1 MSLFYFDS
9 ITATGLAE
17 DEIGSE
23 LPNLSAAKNE
33 AVKAAALWLKDNA
46 SEAGNDLKFSVRKQ
60 GSSEPLFV
68 VTVSLRLDD
77 FAVARNGETFQ
88 VATPAPD

>member
-9 ITATGLAE
+9 ITAAGLAE
-17 DEIGSE
+17 DDIGSE

-33 AVKAAALWLKDNA
+33 AVKAAALWLKDNV
-46 SEAGNDLKFSVRKQ
+46 SVAGNDLKFSVRE
-60 GSSEPLFV
+60 GNSEPLFV

-77 FAVARNGETFQ
+77 LAVARNDATFQ
-88 VATPAPD
+88 IDSHASD